1 MTDSNQYEFVAAAA
15 DGDDVV
21 HLPTGLLLGRLWRD
35 HIHNYVGR
43 LALAICCMV
52 VVAGSTAAIAYFM
65 ETIVDDIFVAR
76 DRTMLVFVAVMIFI
90 IFFTKGI
97 ATFLQ
102 STLMNY
108 VGHRTI
114 ADIQVRMFDHLMG
127 SDLAYFQANHTG
139 QLISRLTNDV
149 NRLRGAA
156 SNVVIG
162 IGKDLLTMVFL
173 IGIMFNRDWI
183 LALFACLVFP
193 VASFPII
200 WIGRRV
206 RGVTNSSQIQWGNL
220 TTLLD
225 ETFSGARH
233 VKAYGMEDYESTRT
247 AKTVKK
253 IFRLNFKSGMVRAAV
268 HPIMGLLTGLAV
280 LLVILYGGWQVIEGN
295 RTAGQLMSF
304 ITALLLAY
312 EPLKRLAGMNANLQE
327 GLAAIQRLYTVL
339 DTEPEVIDREGAQ
352 PLGRGD
358 CGDIAFDHV
367 TFSYKQGQPAVQDVD
382 LVLPAGKTVA
392 LVGPSGGGKSTLLN
406 LIPRFFDVDSGA
418 VRIDGTDVR
427 DVTLES
433 LRANIA
439 LVSQEICLFNDTIAA
454 NIAYGSPEADIAE
467 VQHAAEMAAAVDF
480 IEAMPDGYETVLGER
495 GLTLSGGQRQ
505 RVAIARALLKNAP
518 ILLLDEATSALDSE
532 SERQVQAGLERLME
546 GRTTLVIAH
555 RLSTITSADKI
566 CYLEEGRII
575 ETGTHSELM
584 ARGGAYSRLY
594 TMQFEGEIPM
604 PAEAQAGQ

>member
-1 MTDSNQYEFVAAAA
+1 MTESHHKGHGSAEADVAHGA
-15 DGDDVV
+15 DQ
-21 HLPTGLLLGRLWRD
+21 PTRLLLGRLWRD
-35 HIHNYVGR
+35 HIRKYVGR
-43 LALAICCMV
+43 LALAIVCMV
-52 VVAGSTAAIAYFM
+52 AVAASTAAIA
-65 ETIVDDIFVAR
+65 IVMKFVIDDIFVDR
-76 DRTMLVFVAVMIFI
+76 DRTMLVVVAVMIFV
-90 IFFTKGI
+90 IFFTKGV
-97 ATFLQ
+97 ATFVQ
-102 STLMNY
+102 SLLMNY

-114 ADIQVRMFDHLMG
+114 ADVQVRMFDHLMG

-156 SNVVIG
+156 SSVVVN

-173 IGIMFNRDWI
+173 IAVMFQSDWI
-183 LALFACLVFP
+183 LAFFACLVFP
-193 VASFPII
+193 VATIPIL

-206 RGVTNSSQIQWGNL
+206 RGVTSSSQVEWGNL

-233 VKAYGMEDYESTRT
+233 VKAYGMEDYESHRT

-253 IFRLNFKSGMVRAAV
+253 IFRLNFKSGMVRATV
-268 HPIMGLLTGLAV
+268 HPIMGTLTGFAV
-280 LLVILYGGWQVIEGN
+280 FLVILFGGWQVIEGS
-295 RTAGQLMSF
+295 RTGGDLMSF

-327 GLAAIQRLYTVL
+327 GMAAVQRIYTVL
-339 DTEPEVIDREGAQ
+339 DIEPEVVDREGAQ
-352 PLGRGD
+352 PLGGSRGNISFED
-358 CGDIAFDHV
+358 V
-367 TFSYKQGQPAVQDVD
+367 TFSYKRGQPAVKNVD
-382 LVLPAGKTVA
+382 LVLPAGRTVA

-418 VRIDGTDVR
+418 VRIDGTDAR
-427 DVTLES
+427 DVTLKS

-454 NIAYGSPEADIAE
+454 NIGYGSPDADIADI
-467 VQHAAEMAAAVDF
+467 HRAAESAAAVGF
-480 IEAMPDGYETVLGER
+480 IEAMPDGYDTVLGER

-532 SERQVQAGLERLME
+532 SERQVQAGLERLMA

-555 RLSTITSADKI
+555 RLSTITNADMI

-575 ETGTHSELM
+575 ETGTHNELM

-594 TMQFEGEIPM
+594 TMQFEGEMPM
-604 PAEAQAGQ
+604 SAEAQAGQ

>member
-1 MTDSNQYEFVAAAA
+1 MTQFLDEELAGTEPDGA
-15 DGDDVV
+15 DPVDQS
-21 HLPTGLLLGRLWRD
+21 TWFLLGRLWRD
-35 HIHNYVGR
+35 HIRNYVGR
-43 LALAICCMV
+43 LALAMVCMV
-52 VVAGSTAAIAYFM
+52 VVAGSTAAIALIM
-65 ETIVDDIFVAR
+65 KIIIDDIFVAHNE
-76 DRTMLVFVAVMIFI
+76 DMLVFVAIMIFV
-90 IFFTKGI
+90 IFFTRGV
-97 ATFLQ
+97 ATFAQ
-102 STLMNY
+102 SVLMNY

-156 SNVVIG
+156 SSVVIG

-173 IGIMFNRDWI
+173 IGVMFNSDWV
-183 LALFACLVFP
+183 LAIFACLVFP
-193 VASFPII
+193 VATFPII

-206 RGVTNSSQIQWGNL
+206 RGVTNSSQKEWANL
-220 TTLLD
+220 TTLFD

-233 VKAYGMEDYESTRT
+233 VKAYGMEDYESHRT

-253 IFRLNFKSGMVRAAV
+253 IFRLNFKSGMVRATV
-268 HPIMGLLTGLAV
+268 HPIMGTLTGLAV
-280 LLVILYGGWQVIEGN
+280 FLVILYGGWQVIDGS
-295 RTAGQLMSF
+295 RTGGDLMSF

-312 EPLKRLAGMNANLQE
+312 EPLKRLSSMNANLQE
-327 GLAAIQRLYTVL
+327 GMAAVQRIYTVL
-339 DTEPEVIDREGAQ
+339 DTEPEIVDRKGAQ
-352 PLGRGD
+352 PLGDTRGNISFED
-358 CGDIAFDHV
+358 V
-367 TFSYKQGQPAVQDVD
+367 TFSYKRGQPAVKGVD
-382 LVLPAGKTVA
+382 LVLPAGKIVA

-418 VRIDGTDVR
+418 VRIDGSDVR
-427 DVTLES
+427 DVTLKS

-454 NIAYGSPEADIAE
+454 NIAYGSPDADMADIRR
-467 VQHAAEMAAAVDF
+467 AAESAAAVAF
-480 IEAMPDGYETVLGER
+480 IEAMPDGYDTVLGER

-518 ILLLDEATSALDSE
+518 ILLLDAATSALDSE
-532 SERQVQAGLERLME
+532 SERQVQAGLEHLMA

-555 RLSTITSADKI
+555 RLSTITNADKI

-575 ETGTHSELM
+575 ETGTHNQLI
-584 ARGGAYSRLY
+584 ARGGAYARLY
-594 TMQFEGEIPM
+594 AMQFEGERPM
-604 PAEAQAGQ
+604 SAKAQAGR